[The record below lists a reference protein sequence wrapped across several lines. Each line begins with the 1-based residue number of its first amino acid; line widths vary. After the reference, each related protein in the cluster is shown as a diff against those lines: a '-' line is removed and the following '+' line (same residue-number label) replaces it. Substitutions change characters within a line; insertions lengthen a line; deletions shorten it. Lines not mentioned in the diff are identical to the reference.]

1 MQKLEN
7 YLNRI
12 LKKKYTPSVSILI
25 SYKDNLIYK
34 NTFGYSN
41 IFENTKANNKTI
53 YDLASLTKPLVTA
66 PLILYLVQRKE
77 LKLDDSINKF
87 FPEYKFDF
95 TILNLLT
102 HTSGLPAWFPFY
114 LFDNDY
120 KKVFYKINQERKAG
134 KRVVY
139 SCVGYIL
146 LVQIINKIS
155 NDFIKIYNDLYVE
168 KLGLNNTYL
177 RVPDN
182 KKRFCAATERGN
194 VYEKGV
200 IKKNYPELLSKIN
213 WRDYVIQGETH
224 DNNSYYFGGSAG
236 NAGMFSNIE
245 DLNLLLREFTKDTA
259 TILKPEIIDLF
270 YKNFTPNK
278 LSHRAIG
285 FKLNS
290 SLITSGGKYLSKK
303 SIGHNGFTG
312 TSIWIDPLKNLKIIL
327 LTNRIHPVYKNL
339 NFNRVRRH
347 IHKLIVKELI

>member
-7 YLNRI
+7 YLNWI
-12 LKKKYTPSVSILI
+12 LKKKYTPSISILV
-25 SYKDNLIYK
+25 SYKDNIIYK

-41 IFENTKANNKTI
+41 VIDKTKADNNTI
-53 YDLASLTKPLVTA
+53 YDLASLTKSLVTA
-66 PLILYLVQRKE
+66 PLILYLFQRKE
-77 LKLDDSINKF
+77 LKLDDNINKF

-102 HTSGLPAWFPFY
+102 HSSGLPAWFPFY
-114 LFDNDY
+114 LFNTDY
-120 KKVFYKINQERKAG
+120 EKVFYKIEQEKKAG

-146 LVQIINKIS
+146 LALIINKIS
-155 NDFIKIYNDLYVE
+155 NNFIDLYNSLYIE
-168 KLGLNNTYL
+168 KLGLKNTYL

-182 KKRFCAATERGN
+182 KKKLCAATEKGN
-194 VYEKGV
+194 SYEKGV
-200 IKKNYPELLSKIN
+200 IRKNYPELLSKIE
-213 WRDYVIQGETH
+213 WRDYLIQGETH
-224 DNNSYYFGGSAG
+224 DNNSFYFGGSAG
-236 NAGMFSNIE
+236 NAGMFSNID
-245 DLNLLLREFTKDTA
+245 DLNFLLKEFTRDGA
-259 TILKPEIIDLF
+259 SILKPEIIDLF
-270 YKNFTPNK
+270 YKNFTSKK
-278 LSHRAIG
+278 LSHRSIG